1 MKDLPF
7 VSIIVPCWN
16 EEGTIRK
23 TIQSL
28 LMLDYPKN
36 KFEIIAVD
44 DGSTDGT
51 WKEMQNFSNNPQ
63 VKIFQKENGGKHTA
77 VNLGIEHATGDFI
90 GCLDSD
96 SFVHNKALKR
106 IIQTFRRSNDTMA
119 VIPTLIIH
127 NPKSFIQKVQVA
139 EYDMAAYIKKV
150 LSDID
155 AIQVTPG
162 PFSFFRKEVFQKIGK
177 FKKAHNT
184 EDQEIALRM
193 HEAGMKIALSPHSFV
208 YTVSPNTTKKLY
220 KQRVRWTYGFFK
232 NVIDYKHMLLKK
244 KYGNIATFT
253 LPVALFTIGGVAVST
268 LILLIRFVSN
278 SIQKIRGI
286 YFAGFRTDGFHLF
299 NLDWFFFNTDIVVFL
314 SLFLVSITFFWVFL
328 GRKISKGRGFLS
340 FDIFYFLVAYYLL
353 SPFWVFKSAWNTA
366 ISKKPSWR

>member
-1 MKDLPF
+1 
-7 VSIIVPCWN
+7 
-16 EEGTIRK
+16 
-23 TIQSL
+23 
-28 LMLDYPKN
+28 MLDYPKN

-77 VNLGIEHATGDFI
+77 VNLGIEHATGEFI

-96 SFVHNKALKR
+96 SFVHNTALKR

-328 GRKISKGRGFLS
+328 GRKIAKGRGFLS